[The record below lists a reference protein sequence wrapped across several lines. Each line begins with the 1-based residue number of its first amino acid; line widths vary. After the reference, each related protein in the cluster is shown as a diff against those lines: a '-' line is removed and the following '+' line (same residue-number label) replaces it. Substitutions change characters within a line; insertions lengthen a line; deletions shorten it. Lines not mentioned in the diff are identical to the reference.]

1 MVSNPLRWFPLRSPS
16 PIPFGDRHC
25 LQDIPR
31 LHRMALLRTIPLGI
45 LQCFDKYQ
53 AVSWLALKRFR
64 TEESAVKSISRT
76 LSICAHSRVC
86 LRISLEYWTLSR
98 ARHVAC
104 RSACFSWECIYTSFG
119 MRAMPRSDLRSPLI
133 GFPSLPWCILCAVLT
148 SMFYFPDD
156 LSNRM
161 RSRVASAPTIPGP
174 MGPLALP
181 GGALPGASHAMMTNN
196 LLPTGHPLPPRQS
209 LPSPAR
215 SPRSQPSHS
224 AAQTPVYTGPG
235 GYPPT
240 ARMTPAPPTPRPLTA
255 GPSYQQP
262 SRPSMA
268 PDGIPD
274 PSILPPHIMSQSMS
288 MEGLAGDAPA
298 DIVMQNRGPSQTP
311 RPMSQA
317 GSLSGAPTVREMSLA
332 RDSTHA
338 HTPPQPPHSSC
349 VPLTSLLCPLM
360 PPQWHSFFKAICQFA
375 SHGTQRR
382 PQCRST
388 WRA

>member
-1 MVSNPLRWFPLRSPS
+1 MDSHPPRWFPLRSPS
-16 PIPFGDRHC
+16 PMPFGDSQC

-31 LHRMALLRTIPLGI
+31 LHRMALLRIIPLGI
-45 LQCFDKYQ
+45 LQCFGQYQ
-53 AVSWLALKRFR
+53 AVSCLALKRFR
-64 TEESAVKSISRT
+64 TEESAVKSISST
-76 LSICAHSRVC
+76 LSICGHPRVC

-119 MRAMPRSDLRSPLI
+119 MGAMPRSDLRSPLI

-156 LSNRM
+156 LNNRM
-161 RSRVASAPTIPGP
+161 RPRVASAP
-174 MGPLALP
+174 GPLALP
-181 GGALPGASHAMMTNN
+181 AGALPGASHPMMTNN
-196 LLPTGHPLPPRQS
+196 LLPTGHSLPPRQS

-255 GPSYQQP
+255 GPSYQQAP
-262 SRPSMA
+262 RPSMA
-268 PDGIPD
+268 SDGIPE
-274 PSILPPHIMSQSMS
+274 PSVLPPHMMGQSMS
-288 MEGLAGDAPA
+288 MEGLAGDAPT
-298 DIVMQNRGPSQTP
+298 DVVMQNRGPSQTP

-317 GSLSGAPTVREMSLA
+317 GTLSGAPTVREMSLA
-332 RDSTHA
+332 RDSVHA
-338 HTPPQPPHSSC
+338 HTPPQLPHPSC
-349 VPLTSLLCPLM
+349 VPLTSLLYLLM
-360 PPQWHSFFKAICQFA
+360 PPQCHSFFKAIRQFA

-382 PQCRST
+382 PQRRST